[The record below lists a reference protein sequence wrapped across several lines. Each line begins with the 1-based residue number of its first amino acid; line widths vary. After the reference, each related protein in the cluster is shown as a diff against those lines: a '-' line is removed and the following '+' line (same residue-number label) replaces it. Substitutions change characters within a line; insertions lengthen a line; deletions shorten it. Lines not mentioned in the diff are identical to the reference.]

1 MSSYG
6 ERRIQL
12 PEERARELF
21 RKKSRRAFLTA
32 GIAGTSATAA
42 YFWLRSRPQENM
54 TPWPERRVLRAN
66 EHIAHSYLSD
76 GHLAPTYSASHIT
89 PLKPNGDI
97 GLDDDVDMD
106 SWRLKVDPGAA
117 AGHSLSLSLEDIKS
131 LPRATQIV
139 RFYCIEGWSAVVQWT
154 GARFSDFT
162 RKYFP
167 QGQPVPPYVA
177 METPDSNYYVALD
190 TKSAMHPQTL
200 LCYEMN
206 GKPLEDEHGAPL
218 RLVSPVKY
226 GIKNIK
232 RIGLIR
238 YMDERPRD
246 YWAEQG
252 YDWFAGL

>member
-1 MSSYG
+1 MSSPAD
-6 ERRIQL
+6 RRIQL
-12 PEERARELF
+12 PDDAARDYL

-32 GIAGTSATAA
+32 GVAGASATAG
-42 YFWLRSRPQENM
+42 YFWLRSRPQDNM
-54 TPWPERRVLRAN
+54 TPWPQRRVLRAN
-66 EHIAHSYLSD
+66 EHLAHAYLSD
-76 GHLAPTYSASHIT
+76 GHLAPTFSAGDIG

-106 SWRLKVDPGAA
+106 SWRLKVEQSGVAA
-117 AGHSLSLSLEDIKS
+117 APISLTLDDIKS

-139 RFYCIEGWSAVVQWT
+139 RFYCIEGWSTVVQWT

-167 QGQPVPPYVA
+167 QGQALPRYVA
-177 METPDSNYYVALD
+177 METPDSNYYVGLD

-200 LCYEMN
+200 LCYERN
-206 GKPLEDEHGAPL
+206 GNPLEDEHGAPL
-218 RLVSPVKY
+218 RLVLPVKY

-232 RIGLIR
+232 RLGLIR
-238 YMDERPRD
+238 WTNDRPRD